1 MAASRGAMRA
11 LRAVAVASAR
21 SVRTPALAQFRSTP
35 RFAAAQ
41 PVLRRG
47 VCSVAPAGDVSKG
60 LLVETY
66 KQVGEEAR
74 QVMLDTE
81 LRMRKEVDE
90 KVDVGADIDLCASMY
105 GHMMAGYMA
114 EFLPTRPDAVVN
126 QIRDKIFTEKGIS
139 VEQANAAFE
148 KYKEDHEVQLT
159 MTTMYQHQLD
169 QSLIK
174 PDFTIEKYCEATEDL
189 KNEVVKWVTKI
200 HQNLDEKSGAYMTQ
214 NMKMQREQ
222 ERMMVPSIAIFAS
235 QYIILRKW
243 GLSHQEKLISDLL
256 YSVWPQ
262 AQQANAQMHQA
273 MNDAHLASYTPD
285 QEVIQKMTEMSQAA
299 MGQ

>member
-1 MAASRGAMRA
+1 
-11 LRAVAVASAR
+11 
-21 SVRTPALAQFRSTP
+21 
-35 RFAAAQ
+35 
-41 PVLRRG
+41 
-47 VCSVAPAGDVSKG
+47 
-60 LLVETY
+60 VETY

-90 KVDVGADIDLCASMY
+90 KVDSGVDIDLCASMY

-126 QIRDKIFTEKGIS
+126 QIRDRIFSEKGIS

-174 PDFTIEKYCEATEDL
+174 PEFTIEKYCEATEDL
-189 KNEVVKWVTKI
+189 KSEVVKWVKKI

-285 QEVIQKMTEMSQAA
+285 QEVIQKMQQMSQAA